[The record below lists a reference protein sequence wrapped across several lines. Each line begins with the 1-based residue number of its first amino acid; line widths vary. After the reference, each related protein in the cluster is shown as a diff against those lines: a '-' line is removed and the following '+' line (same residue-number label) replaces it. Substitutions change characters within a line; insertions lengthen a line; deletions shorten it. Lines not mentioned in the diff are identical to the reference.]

1 MSTMARASAALLL
14 CCVWLQLAAAAAI
27 STSALLAVNAS
38 SSRPALS
45 VDPVTGEIAA
55 TATWYTFPSGGNSCR
70 LSGAGGSGMCVAPS
84 DGFAALW
91 NTLVPS
97 GQQCTKVAPFTGP
110 CSSCGNKVCTH
121 GQ

>member
-1 MSTMARASAALLL
+1 MARASAVLLL
-14 CCVWLQLAAAAAI
+14 CCVWLQLATATTAI
-27 STSALLAVNAS
+27 SSSTLRTFNA

-70 LSGAGGSGMCVAPS
+70 LGGAGNNGMCVAPS

-91 NTLVPS
+91 NTLVPN
-97 GQQCTKVAPFTGP
+97 GQQCSKVAPFTGP

-121 GQ
+121 SHVH